1 MSLITRIAEPI
12 RNYRANKILN
22 AVKLFIKPGDS
33 ILSVGDG
40 DGYVSRRIQEKTNAK
55 VQGLDIFYFKEYRV
69 QGIPL
74 VIYDGKEIPFADNSF
89 DISTGVFV
97 LHHCQDFEFTLQ
109 EMIRVSKKKIIIFE
123 DVFNNRL
130 EHIFLRFF
138 DTIENRTF
146 STEIPI
152 PYNFQ
157 TLSEWKKTF
166 KKLDLTLIYTIQFRA
181 LPLPVRNQ
189 AFYLIKK

>member
-12 RNYRANKILN
+12 RNFRANKILN
-22 AVKLFIKPGDS
+22 SIKYFIKSGDL

-40 DGYVSRRIQEKTNAK
+40 DGYVSLRIQEKTLSQ
-55 VQGLDIFYFKEYRV
+55 VQGLDILHYTQYRV
-69 QGIPL
+69 QGVPL
-74 VIYDGKEIPFADNSF
+74 VVYDGNEIPFADESF
-89 DISTGVFV
+89 DISAGVFL
-97 LHHCQDFEFTLQ
+97 LHHCENIDFILQ
-109 EMIRVSKKKIIIFE
+109 EMIRVSRKKIIIVE

-130 EHIFLRFF
+130 EHAFLRFF

-146 STEIPI
+146 STEMPI

-157 TLSEWKKTF
+157 NLSQWKKTF
-166 KKLDLTLIYTIQFRA
+166 KKSNLKLVYSIQFRA

-189 AFYLIKK
+189 AFCLIKK

>member
-1 MSLITRIAEPI
+1 MNLITRIAEPI
-12 RNYRANKILN
+12 RNFRANKILN
-22 AVKLFIKPGDS
+22 TIKFFIKPGEL

-40 DGYVSRRIQEKTNAK
+40 DGYVSKRIKEKTRADI
-55 VQGLDIFYFKEYRV
+55 QGLDILHFKRYRV

-74 VIYDGKEIPFADNSF
+74 VIYDGKEIPFADHSF
-89 DISTGVFV
+89 DISAGVFL
-97 LHHCQDFEFTLQ
+97 LHHCQNFEFTLQ
-109 EMIRVSKKKIIIFE
+109 EMIRVSKRKLFLLE

-130 EHIFLRFF
+130 ELNFLRFF

-146 STEIPI
+146 SMQMPI

-157 TLSEWKKTF
+157 TLSQWKRTF
-166 KKLDLTLIYTIQFRA
+166 KNFNLKLVYSVQFRA

-189 AFYLIKK
+189 AFCLVKK